1 VFTLTCPE
9 ERPAHNHG
17 AHNHGAHNHGAHD
30 HGARH
35 HGRDGR
41 SPLLLAAALVMA
53 VPGLLVAACS
63 GQAGTQTQND
73 AVAAARAATGG
84 PEAGG
89 PGTEGPATGGRA
101 PVAGR
106 RAGAVLA
113 VRLLAQAAQAA
124 IVTSYQ
130 GEEVVTRWSQGS
142 QGSGGSVLVSDIWH
156 VSGGQTVT
164 QTLDAGAA
172 SSSQPYLSSDDDR
185 QAPEGVL
192 GVTVPLVQLL
202 ETHYVVAYA
211 GAGLA
216 DDRTAQVV
224 EARRADGSLAAR
236 FWLDDATKLPL
247 EREVFDTAAHVISRD
262 VFINVRFAKQVS
274 APAGVNPSA
283 SANASADAQGLWT
296 EPFSQAQLLPLR
308 ARGWLVPAQLPGGL
322 SLYTGAETEASTG
335 TVLDL
340 GYSDGLSVI
349 SVFEQH
355 GQLAASLAGWRK
367 TTVGGHVIFVSEPD
381 QRSLTWSGR
390 GMVYTVVTD
399 APPQTVA
406 AVVGALPHDKPPGFW
421 KRMTRGLVRL
431 ASWVNPFG

>member
-1 VFTLTCPE
+1 MFTLTCPVG
-9 ERPAHNHG
+9 RPAR
-17 AHNHGAHNHGAHD
+17 D
-30 HGARH
+30 HGARDH
-35 HGRDGR
+35 GARDHGARQHGRDGR
-41 SPLLLAAALVMA
+41 SPWALAAALAVA
-53 VPGLLVAACS
+53 VPGFLVAACS
-63 GQAGTQTQND
+63 GQAGVSAQND
-73 AVAAARAATGG
+73 AVAARAATGSKV
-84 PEAGG
+84 
-89 PGTEGPATGGRA
+89 
-101 PVAGR
+101 PVTGR
-106 RAGAVLA
+106 RPGAILA

-142 QGSGGSVLVSDIWH
+142 GQSVLVSDVWH

-172 SSSQPYLSSDDDR
+172 SSSQPYLSSDDDG
-185 QAPEGVL
+185 QAPEGAL
-192 GVTVPLVQLL
+192 GVTVQLVQLL

-211 GAGLA
+211 GAGSA
-216 DDRTAQVV
+216 SDRTAEVV

-262 VFINVRFAKQVS
+262 LFINVRFTKQGAAPAS
-274 APAGVNPSA
+274 APA
-283 SANASADAQGLWT
+283 DQQGLWT
-296 EPFSQAQLLPLR
+296 DPFSQAQLLSLR

-322 SLYTGAETEASTG
+322 SLYTGAETEASAG

-349 SVFEQH
+349 SVFEQRGH
-355 GQLAASLAGWRK
+355 LPASLAGWRK
-367 TTVGGHVIFVSEPD
+367 TTVAGHAIFVAEPD

-390 GMVYTVVTD
+390 GMVYTVVAD
-399 APPQTVA
+399 APTQTVD

-421 KRMTRGLVRL
+421 KRMTRGLGRL
-431 ASWVNPFG
+431 ASWVNPFR